1 MLDGTLWIEYN
12 STCSGNISSTGITKF
27 VYSLPILILSIIAL
41 ILNGLCIS
49 VFSRQHR
56 KSVMRTSLLVLSA
69 TEVLF
74 HFFVCIEY
82 TTQLI
87 CSSNPRMI
95 KPTEFILFA
104 LINWGSDCSL
114 CTRNWCN
121 VLITS
126 ARTEVVVYPI
136 RKRRILSHSAIK
148 FIYGFLWILSGFLAI
163 VRAFYDYAIIC
174 NPLSDDQMNS
184 LIAQPHETFSSS
196 TNNLDFSNDFHEKTT
211 IVTYIDALLDQ
222 NIIINYEAY
231 CFFIFQVIAPTL
243 IVLIMSFIISFYVS
257 PWRDTKIIEVTNVR
271 RRHQMKATRTI
282 LFLAISFLCFQT
294 PSFILVIIQH
304 YTKLKIEF
312 QLAKLVADLL
322 LTFDSIINIMIYAVG
337 LPGFRGYLNRMFI
350 CLCRWN
356 HTDHHHHNNNNMH
369 SNRCLLNSI
378 ALAHSEFQPIS
389 CINNNKNNNK
399 NNNNLKISQFKSTNS
414 LKWTNHHHHQ
424 GLNRSKNSHYYYSF
438 HGSKPR
444 PHLNNRV
451 DCNEPL
457 KQLQPCD
464 ETMLQNKSTIN
475 DDLTSIRVKEICD
488 DI

>member
-12 STCSGNISSTGITKF
+12 STCNGNISTTGIIKLE
-27 VYSLPILILSIIAL
+27 YSLPILILSIIAL

-49 VFSRQHR
+49 IFSRQHR

-95 KPTEFILFA
+95 SPTEFILFA

-126 ARTEVVVYPI
+126 ARTEVVVYPM
-136 RKRRILSHSAIK
+136 RKRRILSHSSIK

-163 VRAFYDYAIIC
+163 VRAFYDYAIVC
-174 NPLSDDQMNS
+174 NPSND
-184 LIAQPHETFSSS
+184 LIMQSSKTS
-196 TNNLDFSNDFHEKTT
+196 PLYTNNLDLSNDFDENTNT
-211 IVTYIDALLDQ
+211 VTHIDALLDQ
-222 NIIINYEAY
+222 YIIINYEAY

-243 IVLIMSFIISFYVS
+243 FVLIMSFIISFYVS

-304 YTKLKIEF
+304 YTNLKIEF

-322 LTFDSIINIMIYAVG
+322 LTFDSIINIMIYAIG
-337 LPGFRGYLNRMFI
+337 LPGFRDYLNRMFI
-350 CLCRWN
+350 CLCPWN
-356 HTDHHHHNNNNMH
+356 HNNHNIGNNNN
-369 SNRCLLNSI
+369 N
-378 ALAHSEFQPIS
+378 
-389 CINNNKNNNK
+389 
-399 NNNNLKISQFKSTNS
+399 NNNNLILLNSVALPKSEFHPISYNKNSKTTQFKSKHS
-414 LKWTNHHHHQ
+414 LNWNNNRQGIYCSQREKNYFHH
-424 GLNRSKNSHYYYSF
+424 GDKNSHCHYDSLHGNIQNQYSKNNIDCIDSSQCD
-438 HGSKPR
+438 HIHKSKQN
-444 PHLNNRV
+444 LNE
-451 DCNEPL
+451 DSL
-457 KQLQPCD
+457 
-464 ETMLQNKSTIN
+464 
-475 DDLTSIRVKEICD
+475 SIREREICD
-488 DI
+488 DL

>member
-12 STCSGNISSTGITKF
+12 STCSGNISTTGIIKLE
-27 VYSLPILILSIIAL
+27 YSLPILILSIIAL

-49 VFSRQHR
+49 IFSRQHR

-95 KPTEFILFA
+95 SPTEFILFA

-126 ARTEVVVYPI
+126 ARTEVVVYPM
-136 RKRRILSHSAIK
+136 RKRRILSHSSIK

-174 NPLSDDQMNS
+174 NPSNNQMNS
-184 LIAQPHETFSSS
+184 LIIQSSETSLLH
-196 TNNLDFSNDFHEKTT
+196 TNTLDLSNDFNQKTNP
-211 IVTYIDALLDQ
+211 VTYIDALLAQ
-222 NIIINYEAY
+222 YIIINYEAY

-294 PSFILVIIQH
+294 PSFILVIVQH
-304 YTKLKIEF
+304 YTNLKIEF

-322 LTFDSIINIMIYAVG
+322 LTFDSIINIMIYAIG
-337 LPGFRGYLNRMFI
+337 LPGFRDYLNRMFI
-350 CLCRWN
+350 CLCPWN
-356 HTDHHHHNNNNMH
+356 ISNNNINIGNNNNNN
-369 SNRCLLNSI
+369 SNRILLNSV
-378 ALAHSEFQPIS
+378 AMHQSEFHPIS
-389 CINNNKNNNK
+389 YNNNDNNSKITQLKPTNSFNWNNYRQDTYYSRRDNSFQHKDNSHCHYHSLRNNKQHQYTDNNNNNKACIEN
-399 NNNNLKISQFKSTNS
+399 SQCENINEDS
-414 LKWTNHHHHQ
+414 L
-424 GLNRSKNSHYYYSF
+424 
-438 HGSKPR
+438 
-444 PHLNNRV
+444 
-451 DCNEPL
+451 
-457 KQLQPCD
+457 
-464 ETMLQNKSTIN
+464 
-475 DDLTSIRVKEICD
+475 SIREREICD

>member
-12 STCSGNISSTGITKF
+12 STCSGNISTTGIIKLE
-27 VYSLPILILSIIAL
+27 YSLPILILSIIAL

-49 VFSRQHR
+49 IFSRQHR

-95 KPTEFILFA
+95 SPTEFILFA

-126 ARTEVVVYPI
+126 ARTEVVVYPM
-136 RKRRILSHSAIK
+136 RKRRILSHSSIK

-163 VRAFYDYAIIC
+163 VRAFYDYAIVC
-174 NPLSDDQMNS
+174 NSSNNQMNDLIIQSSETS
-184 LIAQPHETFSSS
+184 LLD
-196 TNNLDFSNDFHEKTT
+196 TNKLDLSNDFNQKTNP
-211 IVTYIDALLDQ
+211 ITYIDALLAQ
-222 NIIINYEAY
+222 YIIINYEAY

-294 PSFILVIIQH
+294 PSFILVIVQH
-304 YTKLKIEF
+304 YTNLKIEF

-322 LTFDSIINIMIYAVG
+322 LTFDSIINIMIYAIG
-337 LPGFRGYLNRMFI
+337 LPSFRDYLNRMFI
-350 CLCRWN
+350 CLCPWN
-356 HTDHHHHNNNNMH
+356 NIINNNINIGNNNNNNNNSNRILLNSVAMPQSEFHPISYHNNNSKITQLKATH
-369 SNRCLLNSI
+369 SFNW
-378 ALAHSEFQPIS
+378 
-389 CINNNKNNNK
+389 NNNYRHGIYSSHRDNSFQHKDNHSHCHYHSLHDK
-399 NNNNLKISQFKSTNS
+399 KQCQYTTNNNNNTIDSIENSQCKNTNEDS
-414 LKWTNHHHHQ
+414 L
-424 GLNRSKNSHYYYSF
+424 
-438 HGSKPR
+438 
-444 PHLNNRV
+444 
-451 DCNEPL
+451 
-457 KQLQPCD
+457 
-464 ETMLQNKSTIN
+464 
-475 DDLTSIRVKEICD
+475 SIREREICD
-488 DI
+488 DM

>member
-1 MLDGTLWIEYN
+1 
-12 STCSGNISSTGITKF
+12 
-27 VYSLPILILSIIAL
+27 
-41 ILNGLCIS
+41 
-49 VFSRQHR
+49 
-56 KSVMRTSLLVLSA
+56 
-69 TEVLF
+69 
-74 HFFVCIEY
+74 
-82 TTQLI
+82 
-87 CSSNPRMI
+87 
-95 KPTEFILFA
+95 
-104 LINWGSDCSL
+104 
-114 CTRNWCN
+114 
-121 VLITS
+121 
-126 ARTEVVVYPI
+126 
-136 RKRRILSHSAIK
+136 
-148 FIYGFLWILSGFLAI
+148 
-163 VRAFYDYAIIC
+163 
-174 NPLSDDQMNS
+174 
-184 LIAQPHETFSSS
+184 
-196 TNNLDFSNDFHEKTT
+196 
-211 IVTYIDALLDQ
+211 
-222 NIIINYEAY
+222 
-231 CFFIFQVIAPTL
+231 
-243 IVLIMSFIISFYVS
+243 MSFIISFYVS

-312 QLAKLVADLL
+312 QLAKLVSDLL

-356 HTDHHHHNNNNMH
+356 HTDHDHHHNNNNNMH

-389 CINNNKNNNK
+389 C
-399 NNNNLKISQFKSTNS
+399 
-414 LKWTNHHHHQ
+414 
-424 GLNRSKNSHYYYSF
+424 LNRSKNSHYYYSF
-438 HGSKPR
+438 HGSKPH

-464 ETMLQNKSTIN
+464 EIMPQNKSTIN

>member
-12 STCSGNISSTGITKF
+12 STCSGNRSTTGITKLE
-27 VYSLPILILSIIAL
+27 YSLPILVLSIIAL
-41 ILNGLCIS
+41 ILNAICIS

-74 HFFVCIEY
+74 HLFVCIEY

-95 KPTEFILFA
+95 SATEFILFA

-126 ARTEVVVYPI
+126 ARTEVVVYPM
-136 RKRRILSHSAIK
+136 RKRRILSHSSIK
-148 FIYGFLWILSGFLAI
+148 FIYGFLWILSGFLGI
-163 VRAFYDYAIIC
+163 VRAFYDYAIVC
-174 NPLSDDQMNS
+174 NQKNDYVNDMSISSVNTPLLS
-184 LIAQPHETFSSS
+184 LPI
-196 TNNLDFSNDFHEKTT
+196 SNDFIDSTKT
-211 IVTYIDALLDQ
+211 VTYIDALLDQ
-222 NIIINYEAY
+222 YVIINYEAY

-282 LFLAISFLCFQT
+282 LFLAISFLCFQS

-304 YTKLKIEF
+304 YTNLKIEF

-322 LTFDSIINIMIYAVG
+322 LTFDSIINILIYAIG
-337 LPGFRGYLNRMFI
+337 LPGFRDYLNRMFI
-350 CLCRWN
+350 CLYSLN
-356 HTDHHHHNNNNMH
+356 TTTNNSNINNNNNNINN
-369 SNRCLLNSI
+369 NRILLNSV
-378 ALAHSEFQPIS
+378 ALTQVEFHSNA
-389 CINNNKNNNK
+389 CNN
-399 NNNNLKISQFKSTNS
+399 NNNNLKSILLKPTNS
-414 LKWTNHHHHQ
+414 FHWN
-424 GLNRSKNSHYYYSF
+424 NSHQKKYYS
-438 HGSKPR
+438 HHYHYGSK
-444 PHLNNRV
+444 HKHCQHYESSHHKHCNNV
-451 DCNEPL
+451 IDCKIDQNQQIQKYEEPITCKHDINEYS
-457 KQLQPCD
+457 Q
-464 ETMLQNKSTIN
+464 
-475 DDLTSIRVKEICD
+475 SIRETEICD
-488 DI
+488 DL